1 MSLPDARIS
10 ATAAIAP
17 LFVKMLVMMCHD
29 DGVGGKGRSE
39 VVEIIEAALVNVR
52 LKIPAKIYA

>member
-1 MSLPDARIS
+1 
-10 ATAAIAP
+10 
-17 LFVKMLVMMCHD
+17 MLVMMCHD